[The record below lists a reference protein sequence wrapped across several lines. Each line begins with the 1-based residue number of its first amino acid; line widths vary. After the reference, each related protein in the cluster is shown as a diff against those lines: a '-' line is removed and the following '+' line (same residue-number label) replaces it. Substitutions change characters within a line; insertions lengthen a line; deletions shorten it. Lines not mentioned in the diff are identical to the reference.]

1 MKTPNCNGEP
11 AVFFVLRVAADGRF
25 GVPPPLRVSGPGM
38 TTSTGFVI
46 PAARSA
52 IRNRFRFGVF
62 DPYVDVPVF
71 FRPPPG
77 RTGNF
82 SLHGQ
87 REVTKRKAT
96 RRCVFRPS
104 MDEKSVRPGRA
115 CRRAIHGAAHPA
127 GLIVGPHRS
136 TGVQKKLCFD
146 SGHRGLAGNE
156 AKQFASSSHA
166 HRMCV
171 QWGPSNT
178 AGGRRISPKD
188 GPQDAGQFAAG
199 TWMCRWRTPAAARA
213 S

>member
-1 MKTPNCNGEP
+1 MLTSLSCSVRLPGGRVISLCMAKEKSPGERP
-11 AVFFVLRVAADGRF
+11 PGAAFFVHPWTKNPCGPAGLADAPSLARRQVGA
-25 GVPPPLRVSGPGM
+25 
-38 TTSTGFVI
+38 I
-46 PAARSA
+46 P
-52 IRNRFRFGVF
+52 
-62 DPYVDVPVF
+62 
-71 FRPPPG
+71 
-77 RTGNF
+77 
-82 SLHGQ
+82 
-87 REVTKRKAT
+87 
-96 RRCVFRPS
+96 C
-104 MDEKSVRPGRA
+104 
-115 CRRAIHGAAHPA
+115 AHPA

-156 AKQFASSSHA
+156 TKQFASSSHA

-199 TWMCRWRTPAAARA
+199 IWMCRWRTPAAARA